1 MIFNGVIQVA
11 GGGGGG
17 TKGAYGQTSAISGI
31 TMSVSGL
38 GFSPSVVHTCAV
50 PGTGASGS
58 VGNPLQFAYFA
69 DSDVVNALCI
79 AGRSPVSLD
88 ETQIDIQP
96 NDDGF
101 SISFIGS
108 YAQSGF
114 GFSGSYAW
122 AAFE

>member
-17 TKGAYGQTSAISGI
+17 TKAAHGQTSAISGL

-38 GFSPSVVHTCAV
+38 GFSPSVVLTCAA
-50 PGTGASGS
+50 PGASGRS
-58 VGNPLQFAYFA
+58 VRGPLQFAYFV
-69 DSDVVNALCI
+69 DSNVVNAYCI
-79 AGRSPVSLD
+79 MSGTAVSLD

-101 SISFIGS
+101 SINFIGS
-108 YAQSGF
+108 YAQSEF

>member
-38 GFSPSVVHTCAV
+38 GFSPSVVYTCATS
-50 PGTGASGS
+50 GTSGS
-58 VGNPLQFAYFA
+58 IANPLQFAYFV

-79 AGRSPVSLD
+79 AGGYPVSLD

>member
-1 MIFNGVIQVA
+1 MIVNGVIQMA

-17 TKGAYGQTSAISGI
+17 TKGAYGQTSVPPGT
-31 TMSVSGL
+31 TMSVSGI
-38 GFSPSVVHTCAV
+38 GFSPSVVYTCIESAAAGAV
-50 PGTGASGS
+50 SYL
-58 VGNPLQFAYFA
+58 LQFACFI
-69 DSDVVNALCI
+69 DSDVLSAFCI
-79 AGRSPVSLD
+79 AGGTLVDLD

-108 YAQSGF
+108 YAQQGF
-114 GFSGSYAW
+114 GFSGSYVW